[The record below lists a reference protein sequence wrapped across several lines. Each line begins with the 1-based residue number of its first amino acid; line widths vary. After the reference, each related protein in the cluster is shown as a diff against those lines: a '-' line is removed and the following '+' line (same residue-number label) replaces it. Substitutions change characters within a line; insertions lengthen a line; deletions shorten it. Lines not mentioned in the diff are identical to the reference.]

1 MSGILDSKQR
11 IMDTIVTLEGRK
23 QIADGKLK
31 VEYVSFTDGTTF
43 YSPDLIDGSADATN
57 RLYFEQCHL
66 PQDQITFE
74 ADDSGKLKPFKNSQ
88 NIEVVGGKIFAP
100 TIKESEIAGNSSARS
115 YEIIVGGEF
124 VSSASTLIKSSVENF
139 QNLYLIGTNDALFLE
154 DENFEVNPKAVNL
167 YLTNQGP
174 VTLASEYE
182 KSLNNMPSIF
192 EDKQF
197 SNVINFKY
205 LPPINKI
212 QNKDVDRTDVESTA
226 LYQIGNY
233 ARLGTY
239 VEYTTFHLENELA
252 SLEKKGHKKTFTF
265 DPTSFKN
272 MLVSQAFELL
282 EDELLKLD
290 VLEYGTYKYEGVNKQ
305 VYFVGKVLVDD
316 YGTNTFIRL
325 FTLVFE

>member
-31 VEYVSFTDGTTF
+31 VEYFSFTDGATF
-43 YSPDLIDGSADATN
+43 YSPDLVNGSADVTD

-74 ADDSGKLKPFKNSQ
+74 ADDSGKLKPFKNDQ
-88 NIEVVGGKIFAP
+88 NIELLGGKIFAP
-100 TIKESEIAGNSSARS
+100 TITTSEIAGVSSARK
-115 YEIIVGGEF
+115 YEMVVGGEF
-124 VSSASTLIKSSVENF
+124 ASSGSNLIKSSIKNF
-139 QNLYLIGTNDALFLE
+139 QNLYLLGTNDALFLE
-154 DENFEVNPKAVNL
+154 DENFEVNPKVVDL

-174 VTLASEYE
+174 IKLASQYE

-197 SNVINFKY
+197 ANVINFKY

-212 QNKDVDRTDVESTA
+212 ENKDVDKTNVEEISA
-226 LYQIGNY
+226 YQIGNY
-233 ARLGTY
+233 SRLGSY
-239 VEYTTFHLENELA
+239 SEYTVFHLENELA
-252 SLEKKGHKKTFTF
+252 SFEKKGYKKTFNF
-265 DPTSFKN
+265 DPTSFRN
-272 MLVSQAFELL
+272 MMVSQIFEMTD
-282 EDELLKLD
+282 DEMSKLD
-290 VLEYGTYKYEGVNKQ
+290 ILEYGSYKYEGTEKQ
-305 VYFVGKVLVDD
+305 VYFIGKVLVDD